1 MIDVVVFAVAMLVT
15 LSLLG
20 SIASYVVA
28 SWVYPSKAA
37 SQIVRPSVMAAGTG
51 ALQTAIGSPLS
62 VGTTTLAYVATNVS
76 AAAMLVLCLYISLN
90 MTGSESVFLADFEG
104 TYLALKGSL
113 FDGLLNPVIGLVNI
127 GVTAVLPVT
136 NYLSYLG
143 RITINATLKVLSSSA
158 QDPFVI
164 FRAILAIPKAILQ
177 LVLAFA
183 AFVSKGS
190 DGGTFLTNEFSVAPA
205 IRVLQDDVFAV
216 IANQA
221 DFACQALTPVVVV
234 ARDIMISPHFR
245 DAVDR
250 GVNAI
255 VHNLQGIARIATTQ
269 KVDFTAGF
277 AAVRDAA
284 NSFGLLLDQVLES
297 VLNLVA
303 LPRNA
308 PSGIFQQIK
317 LPGPSLGSAVGR
329 GISATANLVEMAVGV
344 AAISTGAAFESGT
357 LYRALDS
364 TSFRREAHLAV
375 LSAAAG
381 LDHMQELVYTGSVG
395 RKSILRCD
403 YWGYNFFADEN
414 VMETIPES
422 CMCQG
427 NMCGKGGTCVSTGVC
442 ECLPGYHHVINGSL
456 ASRCVPTCHRREG
469 TNAVRCGKAF
479 GNMTQGSAGT
489 CQLDSGYCRCHL
501 PAVYDLRSG
510 LCAQNST
517 VPASFRNDD
526 DLDQNPKPTW
536 GDARCLALL
545 AHELDRPLPCTVQ
558 AAGLTALGTLVVG
571 WEFAIDVL
579 FNADGVTDFFN
590 RLPRLAQTYDGVWY
604 PRFQSVSCT
613 YRRDEAFAFDRSMLP
628 DNCRCEIPTGHDA
641 SGYDPYCGRPTLN
654 ANVYANMDRF
664 AFYAGR
670 NLPFKG
676 VAQLQYVFVGGTG
689 SQRGFLVDTLG
700 AWATASAR
708 SATEF
713 WRVLTH
719 TMSGMVTYVLSTAA
733 AVSFRGRN
741 LLQKPNNCDWGLEFD
756 GPVRPKYTAVT
767 TEEVFE
773 AQVIAFKEWKP
784 CDSYCTKEMQ
794 ERYALILLSDLDWAA
809 GTAAVLRDLNRMH
822 EARVIHARNLQTHDG
837 HDATCARR
845 EYTSNAGFCETS
857 NDDNTC
863 MCNPLLAPADKCL
876 CIAFYPQ
883 KQAYAANMTGS
894 YKSTFMASFYGTSM
908 PWCHSMFLEWRNFNQ
923 MSMSV
928 GMQNMWARMV
938 MANPFADEIKSDCFD
953 ESETYNISPYSL
965 LTRLFQ
971 PDPEGEGYIAVGNN
985 MISPQDLAIC
995 QALRRSKE
1003 IRWYKKNED
1012 NIGVTFASHGRCF
1025 AKNHKEDECIEGGY
1039 DLRELALRGFP
1050 NPYKTGQDLM
1060 CYQDAT
1066 FVGVTIDLSII
1077 GISSSSGSLQPPVP
1091 VDLIAQVIDGPI
1103 YKGDQAKFC
1112 KVALA
1117 GGLTAAD
1124 GFGGYEGKL
1133 GGWTDVPA
1141 YRERLEGFKIGQ
1153 GIALLHPI
1161 TCGPV
1166 ARSESLVFQP
1176 CRMSCE
1182 TSSGADMCWCKNI
1195 VHHDFRCN
1203 IANMQREFKW
1213 NAINSARQAS
1223 TNRISILGMIPNGV
1237 IKDDVLSLCD
1247 RDRFWGHNIAIAAD
1261 LLTGGP
1267 AVSGA
1272 RNVRVKI
1279 ARALF
1284 NIHEY
1289 TSGAQ
1294 DYVDAA
1300 MNSLAHTLVSGAIS
1314 SALGDT
1320 SMRCA
1325 SGRNMCRSC
1334 KKHKECWANPSE
1346 PSYCYPPGECP
1357 TAECCTSGWLGTIEN
1372 GWPRTIQK
1380 THWYGPALFEYYTPD
1395 CFKNLWVVPAPNGKC
1410 YSKRKRCQDRGMCT
1424 PPVCAPETVACT
1436 SVASDAG
1443 KIWAQ
1448 QTTIDVKQTLARYCT
1463 LLQGLQLL
1471 MFDLGTDQTG
1481 GEVIPTVMK
1490 VIDIFAQVFMER
1502 VMTKAVLVVRV
1513 ASAFMNALVDPSGQ
1527 AFLDF
1532 FKPLLAL
1539 FVTLKVMLVTHAMK
1553 FIMLVLDMTPAPI
1566 GPLVKAAAGTVCRVG
1581 FSFLDWVLAL
1591 MSNIPFVS
1599 AVFPGA
1605 GQVAGLSS
1613 LCLTTGANE
1622 ADSPILHEDYA
1633 RRRLGE
1639 SHATEYEHFR
1649 NVLDWNGTT
1658 VCAKYGR
1665 RDEPPE
1671 NEFSYYHW
1679 QQCVAN
1685 RIRVVVLRQAFQRDY
1700 FPWTL
1705 YDDYQQALGFAMKVA
1720 HAVVLHATHT
1730 EAWLQE
1736 NRKDL
1741 PVDAAQD
1748 VINMVRGMRLPMAP
1762 LEAVRRTVHEH
1773 YPHHVNDSSSIGFEV
1788 LRIVE
1793 DVRTIKVPHMDALRH
1808 WDKLPGHLHRA
1819 VTGGFHALQMPR
1831 GVHAAKHG
1839 RPHYARRRLA
1849 EEDVAPA
1856 PEEVLSCPEGGESCI
1871 NCEVFEQVASGV
1883 INISAATADFYEQD
1897 YPGVTDYFVDLVKH
1911 YQHGNPDS
1919 PYAPFP
1925 GVDMAYTPKPSVK
1938 QPPAP
1943 ALRLDTPDLL
1953 GEQDWGKLL
1962 KDFFS
1967 VVDDTKLPVFQYSFW
1982 YYVRYPMRPCDFYG
1996 MNYGACQAPRFSV
2009 GDAITATLRVMVGVW
2024 TTGFLTGL
2032 PLPFL
2037 LQVPLIGTMY
2047 MIFRYGW
2054 VPRCLP
2060 MLPPCLLTD
2069 LHAWID
2075 DALPDCLC
2083 QMVPAL
2089 VINSDRC
2096 TRAYCTLPTTNIV
2109 YQNCPVRELGL
2120 AWPAAYLL
2128 RWQVPW
2134 LFQAA
2139 LTSDYLPDL
2148 SEISELRG
2156 MLEDLRDGVETT
2168 PLDRACC
2175 TLEIVDVLLLLLA
2188 VKFLLVLLQPVSRGA
2203 VQLLVGNL
2211 GSLAVT
2217 MPFLLLRL
2225 PEMAAEDDEDG
2236 VMLRGWDEPATTV
2249 VQAAPDMTLD
2259 KAVELY
2265 TRNRIMQPQGD
2276 DFLRNYDADMQ
2287 ARVVES
2293 AWRDMGSPE
2302 GVKTAE
2308 LQAALVRRFEA
2319 EGGEEG
2325 EDPGGKEE
2333 V

>member
-1 MIDVVVFAVAMLVT
+1 MLDTVVFVVVMLVT
-15 LSLLG
+15 LSLL
-20 SIASYVVA
+20 SSVASYVVA
-28 SWVYPSKAA
+28 SWVYPSKGP
-37 SQIVRPSVMAAGTG
+37 SQIARQGVLATGTQ
-51 ALQTAIGSPLS
+51 ALTTAMESPLS
-62 VGTTTLAYVATNVS
+62 VGTTTLAYVATNLS
-76 AAAMLVLCLYISLN
+76 AFLMLVLCLFISLSL
-90 MTGSESVFLADFEG
+90 TGSESVFLADFEG
-104 TYLALKGSL
+104 TYLELKSSL
-113 FDGLLNPVIGLVNI
+113 FDGLLNPIIGVVNI
-127 GVTAVLPVT
+127 AVTAVLPTT
-136 NYLSYLG
+136 NYLSYLV
-143 RITINATLKVLSSSA
+143 RTAINATLKVLSSSA

-164 FRAILAIPKAILQ
+164 FRALLAIPKAILQ

-183 AFVSKGS
+183 AFVSKGG

-205 IRVLQDDVFAV
+205 IRVLQEDVVGV

-221 DFACQALTPVVVV
+221 NFACRALAPVVIV
-234 ARDIMISPHFR
+234 ARDIMISKHFR
-245 DAVDR
+245 CVVDR
-250 GVNAI
+250 GLNAI
-255 VHNLQGIARIATTQ
+255 VHIVQGMFRIATTQ
-269 KVDFTAGF
+269 SVDFTSGF
-277 AAVRDAA
+277 AALRDAA
-284 NSFGLLLDQVLES
+284 NCFGLLLDQVLES
-297 VLNLVA
+297 ALNLVA

-308 PSGIFQQIK
+308 PSGIFQQVK

-329 GISATANLVEMAVGV
+329 GLAAGINLAEMAVGV
-344 AAISTGAAFESGT
+344 AAISTGAVSSTSGT
-357 LYRALDS
+357 LYRSLDS
-364 TSFRREAHLAV
+364 TPFRREAHLAV

-381 LDHMQELVYTGSVG
+381 LDHMQELVLTGSVG

-427 NMCGKGGTCVSTGVC
+427 NTCGKGGTCVSTGVC
-442 ECLPGYHHVINGSL
+442 ECLSGYHHVVNGSL

-469 TNAVRCGKAF
+469 TDAVRCGKAF
-479 GNMTQGSAGT
+479 GNMTEGSAGT
-489 CQLDSGYCRCHL
+489 CQRDSGYCRCYP

-517 VPASFRNDD
+517 VPASFRNDA
-526 DLDQNPKPTW
+526 DLDQAPKPEW

-545 AHELDRPLPCTVQ
+545 THELDRPLPCTVQ
-558 AAGLTALGTLVVG
+558 AAALTTLGTLVVG
-571 WEFAIDVL
+571 WEFVIDIL
-579 FNADGVTDFFN
+579 FNADDVTDFFN

-689 SQRGFLVDTLG
+689 AQRGFLTDTLG

-767 TEEVFE
+767 TQEVFE
-773 AQVIAFKEWKP
+773 VQVDDFRVWKP
-784 CDSYCTKEMQ
+784 CAEGGYCTKEMQ
-794 ERYALILLSDLDWAA
+794 ERYALILLSDLVWDA
-809 GTAAVLRDLNRMH
+809 GTAAVLRALNRMH

-863 MCNPLLAPADKCL
+863 MCNPLLAPADTCL

-894 YKSTFMASFYGTSM
+894 YKSAFMASFYGTSM

-928 GMQNMWARMV
+928 SMQNMWARMV

-985 MISPQDLAIC
+985 MISPQDLNIC

-1003 IRWYKKNED
+1003 IRWYKD
-1012 NIGVTFASHGRCF
+1012 NPDTGGVSFASHGRCF
-1025 AKNHKEDECIEGGY
+1025 AKSHKETDCREGGY

-1050 NPYKTGQDLM
+1050 NPYKPGQDLL

-1066 FVGVTIDLSII
+1066 FVGVAIDLSII

-1091 VDLIAQVIDGPI
+1091 VDVIAGVIDGPI

-1141 YRERLEGFKIGQ
+1141 YRKRLTGFEIGQ

-1161 TCGPV
+1161 TCGPI

-1203 IANMQREFKW
+1203 IANLQREFKW
-1213 NAINSARQAS
+1213 NKLNRARQAS

-1237 IKDDVLSLCD
+1237 IKDRVLSLCD
-1247 RDRFWGHNIAIAAD
+1247 KDRFWGHKIAIAAD
-1261 LLTGGP
+1261 LFTGGP
-1267 AVSGA
+1267 MVSGA

-1334 KKHKECWANPSE
+1334 KKDPECWANPSE
-1346 PSYCYPPGECP
+1346 PSYCYPPGKCP
-1357 TAECCTSGWLGTIEN
+1357 TAECCKMDLLYVTKERGVW
-1372 GWPRTIQK
+1372 RTVPNLMYDGFSS
-1380 THWYGPALFEYYTPD
+1380 TYGYTPD
-1395 CFKNLWVVPAPNGKC
+1395 CAKNRWMVPAPNGKC
-1410 YSKRKRCQDRGMCT
+1410 YSKHKRCQDRGMCK
-1424 PPVCAPETVACT
+1424 PPVCAPETLACT

-1448 QTTIDVKQTLARYCT
+1448 QATVDIKQTVARYCT
-1463 LLQGLQLL
+1463 ILQGLQML

-1490 VIDIFAQVFMER
+1490 VIDIIAQVFMER

-1539 FVTLKVMLVTHAMK
+1539 FMTLKMMLVTHAMK
-1553 FIMLVLDMTPAPI
+1553 FIMLALDMTQDR
-1566 GPLVKAAAGTVCRVG
+1566 LW
-1581 FSFLDWVLAL
+1581 L
-1591 MSNIPFVS
+1591 
-1599 AVFPGA
+1599 PGLGARPA
-1605 GQVAGLSS
+1605 GQHTLRQRHLSRGRPGRRAQFPVPHLGGQRGRLAHPARGLRPPPPGGEPRHRIRA
-1613 LCLTTGANE
+1613 LPQRARLE
-1622 ADSPILHEDYA
+1622 WHHRLRQVRPA
-1633 RRRLGE
+1633 RRAARE
-1639 SHATEYEHFR
+1639 
-1649 NVLDWNGTT
+1649 
-1658 VCAKYGR
+1658 
-1665 RDEPPE
+1665 
-1671 NEFSYYHW
+1671 
-1679 QQCVAN
+1679 
-1685 RIRVVVLRQAFQRDY
+1685 RIRL
-1700 FPWTL
+1700 
-1705 YDDYQQALGFAMKVA
+1705 
-1720 HAVVLHATHT
+1720 
-1730 EAWLQE
+1730 
-1736 NRKDL
+1736 L
-1741 PVDAAQD
+1741 PLA
-1748 VINMVRGMRLPMAP
+1748 
-1762 LEAVRRTVHEH
+1762 AVRRQ
-1773 YPHHVNDSSSIGFEV
+1773 PHSRRGPAPGAPARLLS
-1788 LRIVE
+1788 L
-1793 DVRTIKVPHMDALRH
+1793 DALRR
-1808 WDKLPGHLHRA
+1808 LPAAARVYHESRARRGAARHAHGGVAAGEPQGPARGRCAGCHQHGARHAPAHGPHRGRAPHRA
-1819 VTGGFHALQMPR
+1819 RAL
-1831 GVHAAKHG
+1831 
-1839 RPHYARRRLA
+1839 
-1849 EEDVAPA
+1849 PA
-1856 PEEVLSCPEGGESCI
+1856 PR
-1871 NCEVFEQVASGV
+1871 Q
-1883 INISAATADFYEQD
+1883 
-1897 YPGVTDYFVDLVKH
+1897 
-1911 YQHGNPDS
+1911 
-1919 PYAPFP
+1919 
-1925 GVDMAYTPKPSVK
+1925 
-1938 QPPAP
+1938 
-1943 ALRLDTPDLL
+1943 
-1953 GEQDWGKLL
+1953 
-1962 KDFFS
+1962 
-1967 VVDDTKLPVFQYSFW
+1967 
-1982 YYVRYPMRPCDFYG
+1982 
-1996 MNYGACQAPRFSV
+1996 
-2009 GDAITATLRVMVGVW
+2009 
-2024 TTGFLTGL
+2024 
-2032 PLPFL
+2032 
-2037 LQVPLIGTMY
+2037 
-2047 MIFRYGW
+2047 
-2054 VPRCLP
+2054 
-2060 MLPPCLLTD
+2060 
-2069 LHAWID
+2069 
-2075 DALPDCLC
+2075 
-2083 QMVPAL
+2083 
-2089 VINSDRC
+2089 
-2096 TRAYCTLPTTNIV
+2096 
-2109 YQNCPVRELGL
+2109 
-2120 AWPAAYLL
+2120 
-2128 RWQVPW
+2128 
-2134 LFQAA
+2134 
-2139 LTSDYLPDL
+2139 
-2148 SEISELRG
+2148 
-2156 MLEDLRDGVETT
+2156 
-2168 PLDRACC
+2168 
-2175 TLEIVDVLLLLLA
+2175 
-2188 VKFLLVLLQPVSRGA
+2188 
-2203 VQLLVGNL
+2203 
-2211 GSLAVT
+2211 
-2217 MPFLLLRL
+2217 
-2225 PEMAAEDDEDG
+2225 
-2236 VMLRGWDEPATTV
+2236 
-2249 VQAAPDMTLD
+2249 
-2259 KAVELY
+2259 
-2265 TRNRIMQPQGD
+2265 
-2276 DFLRNYDADMQ
+2276 
-2287 ARVVES
+2287 
-2293 AWRDMGSPE
+2293 
-2302 GVKTAE
+2302 
-2308 LQAALVRRFEA
+2308 
-2319 EGGEEG
+2319 
-2325 EDPGGKEE
+2325 
-2333 V
+2333 